1 MSESIEGGESAEQE
15 IVEIMSKIKA
25 LKKTLSRKYMA
36 NMNSEFVKDVRT
48 LNFTVPKRLDGKPSS
63 RVSSHSTTGSA
74 DLESTEN
81 ARGKTETVSTHVT
94 KLVNQTTEYLLKFE
108 ERCFIGR
115 VISDSQVRCLR
126 SLNRGILVKVVE
138 KSKLFKHQRSLP
150 IAITILMFNSSKMRI
165 PRETFRDL
173 LEELFP
179 RALGSSKSNP
189 IPLIKQSKTY
199 ELLKSIIRV
208 PASS

>member
-1 MSESIEGGESAEQE
+1 MSDSIETEESTEKKVLSQ
-15 IVEIMSKIKA
+15 IKA
-25 LKKTLSRKYMA
+25 LKKALSRKYMA
-36 NMNSEFVKDVRT
+36 NLNSDFVKDVRT
-48 LNFTVPKRLDGKPSS
+48 LNFTVPNRLDGKPSS

-81 ARGKTETVSTHVT
+81 ARGKKETVNMHIT

-115 VISDSQVRCLR
+115 VISDSQLHCLR
-126 SLNRGILVKVVE
+126 SLNKGILVKIIQ
-138 KSKLFKHQRSLP
+138 KFKLFKQQRSLP

-165 PRETFRDL
+165 PKEIFREL

-179 RALGSSKSNP
+179 RALGCSKQNP
-189 IPLIKQSKTY
+189 IPLIKQSKIY
-199 ELLKSIIRV
+199 ELLKSIIR
-208 PASS
+208 S